1 MQSKSDITEKSQT
14 ALGCFLSLKT
24 VLRSYWSVIQKHSF
38 MTTVTESSLICQNVD
53 HGSWRWVAEADVWII
68 DRRLT
73 EFTLL
78 VYTCIPPPYTGLWRR
93 WLWTSPKDQD
103 QNVSRPSQGKYQC
116 EPHTA
121 WHAVS
126 ECETCEPQALL
137 QLIGKIRIHNKTL
150 TEDKYKWFLVP
161 LFYRHVYV

>member
-24 VLRSYWSVIQKHSF
+24 ALRSYWSVIQKHSF
-38 MTTVTESSLICQNVD
+38 MTTVTESSLICQNV
-53 HGSWRWVAEADVWII
+53 HRGSWRWVAEADVWII

-93 WLWTSPKDQD
+93 WLWTSPQGPGPERIKTESRQIPVWAPHCMTRCKWMWDMWTTGTSATDRKD
-103 QNVSRPSQGKYQC
+103 
-116 EPHTA
+116 PH
-121 WHAVS
+121 S
-126 ECETCEPQALL
+126 
-137 QLIGKIRIHNKTL
+137 
-150 TEDKYKWFLVP
+150 
-161 LFYRHVYV
+161 